1 MIIAFVLMALLAALA
16 MGAVVIP
23 LVWPTAEKRL
33 AGQQSNLAILR
44 HARAEIDREFSSG
57 ALSQEERAREVL
69 ELNARAAAEIDPD
82 TVESPIASR
91 RARPLLALSIAA
103 AIGALSIVLYLKL
116 GDPIALDPA
125 LLARMTQAQAHPESD
140 PRVLAM
146 VQTLADRLKN
156 RPNDIE
162 GWTLLGRSQMVLG
175 HYAESAQAYAH
186 ATKISPPSAEL
197 FANYADALAMAQNR
211 SIEGQ
216 PFLLVQKALALD
228 PNNIKA
234 LELAGSAELTR
245 GDSRAARGYWQHLAQ
260 LLPPGSDASKEV
272 AQALAALDAQ
282 SAPTGAAAAR
292 APRSDVNAR
301 SSTPAAVTNAHDTS
315 VSGHVTLA
323 AALAS
328 RVALSDT
335 VFLFARP
342 VSTKGPRIPLAALR
356 MPASALPHAFTLT
369 DAMAMVPGQT
379 LSSVDRVIIEA
390 FVSKSGRAEPVAG
403 DLMGTSA
410 PVAPGDRE
418 VNVVINAV
426 IP

>member
-16 MGAVVIP
+16 IGAVVIP
-23 LVWPTAEKRL
+23 LMWPKAEKLL
-33 AGQQSNLAILR
+33 AQRQSNLAILR
-44 HARAEIDREFSSG
+44 QARAEIDREFSSG
-57 ALSQEERAREVL
+57 ALTREDRESEML
-69 ELNARAAAEIDPD
+69 ELSARAASEIDPD
-82 TVESPIASR
+82 TAIPPIPSR
-91 RARPLLALSIAA
+91 RARPLLALSIGV
-103 AIGALSIVLYLKL
+103 AIGALSIALYLKL
-116 GDPIALDPA
+116 GDPIALDSA
-125 LLARMTQAQAHPESD
+125 LLARRTQAQAHPESD

-175 HYAESAQAYAH
+175 HYADAAQAYAH
-186 ATKISPPSAEL
+186 ATKVSPPNAGL
-197 FANYADALAMAQNR
+197 YADYADALAMAQNR

-234 LELAGSAELTR
+234 LELAGSAELAR
-245 GDSRAARGYWQHLAQ
+245 GDSGAARAYWQHLAQ

-282 SAPTGAAAAR
+282 SAPATSGTA
-292 APRSDVNAR
+292 NAQ
-301 SSTPAAVTNAHDTS
+301 ATS
-315 VSGHVTLA
+315 VSGHVKLA
-323 AALAS
+323 DALTS

-335 VFLFARP
+335 VFLFALP
-342 VSTKGPRIPLAALR
+342 ASTKGARIPLAALR
-356 MPASALPHAFTLT
+356 VPASALPRAFTLT

-379 LSSVDRVIIEA
+379 LSRANQVIIEA

-403 DLMGTSA
+403 DLIGTSA
-410 PVAPGDRE
+410 PVAPGARD
-418 VNVVINAV
+418 VDVVINAI